1 MNNKGQTLVLFIL
14 LLPLLFL
21 FCAMV
26 LEAGNALIMRRQ
38 IDSEIRQALKYG
50 LTLDNNTND
59 EIRDKMYNLLTEN
72 LGTDI
77 DVDIRVAT
85 SDINVTVVKKYQF
98 LFPFVVKQDY
108 ALKRDFRGYVSNDE
122 VKIEKE

>member
-38 IDSEIRQALKYG
+38 IDSEIRHALKYG

-85 SDINVTVVKKYQF
+85 SDIYVTVVKKYQS

-108 ALKRDFRGYVSNDE
+108 TLKRDFRGYVSNDE

>member
-1 MNNKGQTLVLFIL
+1 MNNKGQTLVLFVL

-50 LTLDNNTND
+50 LTLDDNTNE
-59 EIRDKMYNLLTEN
+59 EIRDKMHNLLIEN
-72 LGTDI
+72 LGSDI

-85 SDINVTVVKKYQF
+85 SDIYVIVAKKYQS
-98 LFPFVVKQDY
+98 LFSFVIKHDY
-108 ALKRDFRGYVSNDE
+108 TLKRNFRGYISNGQ
-122 VKIEKE
+122 VKIEEE